1 MDPGT
6 AIGLAGTAYRLVVA
20 AIDFVDDAKQVHGKG
35 GTDVNRDLD
44 AVAKAIQSA
53 STSLEAQLAAAVG
66 GKDDEEENRTQLD
79 PEDEALRDLAVKASE
94 IGKELELELQ
104 KVLVQDKSMFKT
116 FRTVIRGMWA
126 ADDIKKIQFR
136 LSKIQDQ
143 LNSRILVEIK
153 RKVDHSENE
162 YHEETFKALERVAR
176 HQSES
181 HKDNQVMIG
190 SLARI
195 EEMQANQSQE
205 MQRIMQEMREV
216 SIPSSPMPYVQAH
229 PVMDDVAA
237 KRKAVEAILSSLWY
251 SSMHDREEGISE
263 AHRKTMD
270 WIFQDPKETSKPWDS
285 FIGFLRGDDDVYWIT
300 GKPGSG
306 KSTVM
311 KYIQQDPRTNENL
324 AVWASGREIIPASFY
339 FFYNGADMQKTELGL
354 LMSLLRTVLRQ
365 HPELIPSAFGDK
377 FTAAYRGFDILSTP
391 VSVYE
396 ARKALKDLIRAN
408 GGTCFFFS
416 IDGLDEFDPE
426 ISSSDV
432 SSLLD
437 LTDILRKFTNVK
449 LLLSSR
455 PLTAFEQKFSKG
467 LSLRM
472 HELTREDIRLFVHE
486 RLMEHQRMQYLF
498 SEDEGN
504 STHFVDSIVE
514 NSSGVFLWVRLVVS
528 SLLEGLSN
536 YDNLDELRSRVEELP
551 TDLHDLYRV
560 MLSRV
565 DPKYRKQSA
574 KLLRLTFTCVG
585 GGAELS
591 ALGLWFASQD
601 AELVSRTPL
610 LPIDDVQLKN
620 HVQEIDRRLKNCCR
634 GLIELTPFESNNNHI
649 SSLTKEPRGDIYD
662 ASDKHLSLKVAWIH
676 RSVFEFLSK
685 PDVEN
690 EFFNTSTLSR
700 IQARLCLLRSALLVL
715 KTCRLN
721 QKTEWSVFLK
731 LAYNVGI
738 TAFEKEVD
746 DGHAE
751 PQLILMLDEVM
762 SQHLLK
768 AKKLTSASASD
779 LPWTKY
785 PNAHWSLGYDLASKN
800 LDRREIIDHDKN
812 FVAFAAT
819 CGLTKFLKFQAEQ
832 DVNALEKRGLPLLG
846 YALCHRWPWNTGPGP
861 GYMFNVT
868 KYLVEHGGNTNEI
881 FKGERFVRLLDSKM
895 MRFSYVGLQK
905 ILNGAGWI
913 PHLANVKTMELLIPF
928 GVEVNARLV
937 FEEEKNSNDGSDKPY
952 LLRSEFTLL
961 EGVDR
966 GLATYSEPGVAESL
980 KKLGH
985 VDLELLWTVREMLVE
1000 RGAVAQT
1007 WIIGRF
1013 DKDGNRLPDADGE
1026 EEKSAAEA
1034 GSTTAPVLKDRNEEA
1049 DNDNKEAGSESISVA
1064 NGGETEPPKTVV
1076 QTESEYLPQKD
1087 GAMAKEA
1094 GTFEAAAP
1102 ALQAGDALRAKP
1114 RASRFGEKMGALR
1127 RSLFGQRKNKMSS
1140 RAR

>member
-6 AIGLAGTAYRLVVA
+6 AIGLAGTAYRLVIA

-53 STSLEAQLAAAVG
+53 STSLEAQLVATAG

-79 PEDEALRDLAVKASE
+79 PEDEALLDLAIKASE

-104 KVLVQDKSMFKT
+104 KVLVQDKSKFKT

-153 RKVDHSENE
+153 RKVDRSENE
-162 YHEETFKALERVAR
+162 HHEETFKALERVAR

-181 HKDNQVMIG
+181 HKDNQVMIQ
-190 SLARI
+190 SLTRI
-195 EEMQANQSQE
+195 EETQANQNQE
-205 MQRIMQEMREV
+205 IQRILQEMREV

-229 PVMDDVAA
+229 PVFDDVAA
-237 KRKAVEAILSSLWY
+237 KRKAEEAILSSLWY
-251 SSMHDREEGISE
+251 SSMHDREESISE

-270 WIFQDPKETSKPWDS
+270 WIFQDPKETLKPWDS
-285 FIGFLRGDDDVYWIT
+285 FVGFLQGGDDVYWIT

-354 LMSLLRTVLRQ
+354 LVSLLRTVLRQ

-377 FTAAYRGFDILSTP
+377 FTAAYRGFDTLNTP

-396 ARKALKDLIRAN
+396 ARKALKDLIRVN
-408 GGTCFFFS
+408 SGTCFFFS
-416 IDGLDEFDPE
+416 IDGLDEFDPAV
-426 ISSSDV
+426 SSSDV

-486 RLMEHQRMQYLF
+486 RLVEHQRMQYLF
-498 SEDEGN
+498 SEDEG
-504 STHFVDSIVE
+504 SSKHLVYSIVE

-574 KLLRLTFTCVG
+574 KLLRLTFTG
-585 GGAELS
+585 IGMGAEERS

-620 HVQEIDRRLKNCCR
+620 HVQEIDRRLKSCCR
-634 GLIELTPFESNNNHI
+634 GLIELTPSESNNHHI
-649 SSLTKEPRGDIYD
+649 SSLTTPPRGDIYD
-662 ASDKHLSLKVAWIH
+662 ASDKYLSLKVAWIH

-690 EFFNTSTLSR
+690 EFFNTSTLSTL
-700 IQARLCLLRSALLVL
+700 QARLCLLRGALLVL
-715 KTCRLN
+715 KTCRVN
-721 QKTEWSVFLK
+721 PKTEWTVLLK
-731 LAYNVGI
+731 LAYVVGRI
-738 TAFEKEVD
+738 AFVLD
-746 DGHAE
+746 LRDGHTE

-768 AKKLTSASASD
+768 AKNSPSSSASD

-785 PNAHWSLGYDLASKN
+785 PNAHWSLGYDLVSKN

-819 CGLTKFLKFQAEQ
+819 CGLTKFLDFQAKQ

-846 YALCHRWPWNTGPGP
+846 YALCHQWPWFYGP
-861 GYMFNVT
+861 YFTFHVT
-868 KYLVEHGGNTNEI
+868 NYLVEHGGNANEI
-881 FKGERFVRLLDSKM
+881 FKGRSLWERFVRLLDSTM
-895 MRFSYVGLQK
+895 IHSPHVGFEK
-905 ILNGAGWI
+905 TFNGPRWI
-913 PHLANVKTMELLIPF
+913 FPPVNIMTMKLLIPF

-937 FEEEKNSNDGSDKPY
+937 FEEEKKSNDGSDKPY

-980 KKLGH
+980 KKLGEG
-985 VDLELLWTVREMLVE
+985 DLGLLWTVRDMLVE

-1034 GSTTAPVLKDRNEEA
+1034 GSTTASVLKDRNEEA
-1049 DNDNKEAGSESISVA
+1049 DNDNKEAGSESISAA

-1094 GTFEAAAP
+1094 GTFEA
-1102 ALQAGDALRAKP
+1102 GDALSAKP
-1114 RASRFGEKMGALR
+1114 RASRIGEKMGALR

-1140 RAR
+1140 RVR